1 MYENKSRKS
10 ETIAGIILII
20 IVFIIFP
27 ITCSDKFKSNPK
39 YFDQMDG
46 TEDPYWSP

>member
-1 MYENKSRKS
+1 MYEEKQN
-10 ETIAGIILII
+10 IAEIIMCIILM
-20 IVFIIFP
+20 IVVFVIFP
-27 ITCSDKFKSNPK
+27 LACSNNSSPK